1 MGHFLFID
9 LFMFF
14 FFIIFCFWS
23 DALFLIILINV
34 SDIMRDSKNQE
45 NNVEFEANI
54 VNSLQYH
61 DIQEKRI
68 SRNV

>member
-1 MGHFLFID
+1 MGLFLFLG
-9 LFMFF
+9 LFMF

-34 SDIMRDSKNQE
+34 SDIMRDSKKQE
-45 NNVEFEANI
+45 NNVEFEVNI

>member
-1 MGHFLFID
+1 
-9 LFMFF
+9 MFF

-34 SDIMRDSKNQE
+34 SDIMRDSKKQE